1 MTNKNFTFGFF
12 KKKIIT
18 MTERIKSQFDLT
30 GKVAIVTGASKGIGE
45 SIARGLAEHGAK
57 VVVSSRKQDAVDAVA
72 ASFKADGL
80 EAVGVACHV
89 GDDDQLKNLVAKT
102 VEHYGGVDIVINN
115 AATNPVF
122 GHLVKND
129 GEIFDKIMNVNVKA
143 CMLLAN
149 YCFPIMKKR
158 GGGSVINIASVE
170 GIKPSEGLG
179 LYSISKAALI
189 MLTKS
194 QAKEWGKFNIRSN
207 AICPGLIQTK
217 FSAALWQNEAIL
229 NTVEKHLPMRRMA
242 QPDEMAG
249 LATFL
254 SSDAASYATGA
265 VYTNDGGHMIAG

>member
-1 MTNKNFTFGFF
+1 
-12 KKKIIT
+12 
-18 MTERIKSQFDLT
+18 MTERIKSQFNLT
-30 GKVAIVTGASKGIGE
+30 GKVAIITGASKGIGE

-57 VVVSSRKQDAVDAVA
+57 VVISSRKQDAVDAVA

-80 EAVGVACHV
+80 EAIGIACHV

-102 VEHYGGVDIVINN
+102 IEHYGGIDILVNN
-115 AATNPVF
+115 AATNPIF

-149 YCFPIMKKR
+149 YCFPSMKSR

-170 GIKPSEGLG
+170 GLKPSEGLG
-179 LYSISKAALI
+179 LYSVSKAAVI

-217 FSAALWQNEAIL
+217 FSAALWKNDAIL

-254 SSDAASYATGA
+254 ASDAASYTTGGA
-265 VYTNDGGHMIAG
+265 FTNDGGHMIAG